1 MRIDA
6 LHNLAI
12 ELEHQAQYAVG
23 RRVLR
28 SEIDG
33 EVARR
38 SLAHGGPRFG
48 APARSSLASTSIVQ
62 VIGTCL
68 ISTPIPD
75 IAPCRRG
82 TPLPELS
89 SYGSGKIIAQL
100 SI

>member
-12 ELEHQAQYAVG
+12 ELEHKTQYAVR

-38 SLAHGGPRFG
+38 SLTHGGPRFV
-48 APARSSLASTSIVQ
+48 LDTSV
-62 VIGTCL
+62 G
-68 ISTPIPD
+68 SFSPSG
-75 IAPCRRG
+75 RG
-82 TPLPELS
+82 LES
-89 SYGSGKIIAQL
+89 
-100 SI
+100 